1 MKENT
6 RGEFPRSSKLEARS
20 YARGVTLI
28 DTLVG
33 VALMAMVF
41 VGIAA
46 AFQLSVK
53 IVTNNKARAGAIALA
68 DQRMEYIRSLSY
80 SAVGTVGGIPSG
92 LIPQNETVTYNG
104 VKYTRHT
111 YIEYDN
117 DPKDGAASSTENY
130 RAVKVQVLWTEKR
143 TPYNVTLATRV
154 SPPNG
159 IAITVPGGTL
169 TVYSINSLG
178 SPLPGASLT
187 IVNASATPAVN
198 LSTFTDAS
206 GTASILGVPAAAGYQ
221 ITVTAPGDS
230 TAQTYSVTAQN
241 TSPNPGNLTV
251 TNNHTTSATF
261 AIDTLGTKTINTWTQ
276 ILNGTSSDPFN
287 NTSMIA
293 TSTGIILSGG
303 SAMLATGS
311 TTGEVQSVPFNPTS
325 LATWGTFSW
334 SDTQPAST
342 SIRYRVYTGDG
353 TTLIPNSLVPG
364 NLAGFTS
371 GSVSLAN
378 VSTST
383 YPSIRLDA
391 VFSRTST
398 TTTSPSLSIWSVT
411 DTYGPLPLSNIAF
424 TLVGAKT
431 IGSGPSGTIY
441 KYNQNLSSG
450 ASGSVTIPNLEWDNY
465 TITIPGSTGYDIAS
479 ACNPQPESLSPGA
492 VMTSNFYLTAHTTN
506 SLLVN
511 VRASATG
518 ALIPGATV
526 TLTRTGFNST
536 LTADA
541 CGQTFFPN
549 LTSAS
554 NYSISVS
561 AAGHTTYTSTT
572 VNVSG
577 TTDLSVVLN

>member
-1 MKENT
+1 MSPDRMHRQNAHE
-6 RGEFPRSSKLEARS
+6 RGI
-20 YARGVTLI
+20 TLI

-41 VGIAA
+41 VGIAS

-68 DQRMEYIRSLSY
+68 DQRMEYIRSLGY
-80 SAVGTVGGIPSG
+80 GAVGTVGGIPSG
-92 LIPQNETVTYNG
+92 LIPQNETITLNG
-104 VKYTRHT
+104 VPYTRRT

-117 DPKDGAASSTENY
+117 DPKDGSGTTTENY
-130 RAVKVQVLWTEKR
+130 KAAKVQVFWTEKR
-143 TPYNVTLATRV
+143 TPYNVTLVTRV
-154 SPPNG
+154 SPTNG

-169 TVYSINSLG
+169 TIYSINSLG
-178 SPLPGASLT
+178 NPLPGASLT
-187 IVNASATPAVN
+187 IVNASSSPAVN
-198 LSTFTDAS
+198 FSTFTDAS
-206 GTASILGVPAAAGYQ
+206 GTATILGVPAAAGYQ
-221 ITVTAPGDS
+221 ITVTSPGDS

-251 TNNHTTSATF
+251 TNTHTTSATF

-293 TSTGIILSGG
+293 TSTGIVLSGG

-334 SDTQPAST
+334 SDTQPATT
-342 SIRYRVYTGDG
+342 SIRYRVYSGDG
-353 TTLIPNSLVPG
+353 TTLIPDSLVPG
-364 NLAGFTS
+364 NAAGFTS
-371 GSVSLAN
+371 GSVSLVN
-378 VSTST
+378 VSTTT

-391 VFSRTST
+391 VFTTHNAST
-398 TTTSPSLSIWSVT
+398 TPSLSLWSVT
-411 DTYGPLPLSNIAF
+411 DTYGPLPLPNIAF
-424 TLVGAKT
+424 NLVGAKT
-431 IGSGPSGTIY
+431 IGSGPSGTIF
-441 KYNQNLSSG
+441 KYNQNLTTG
-450 ASGSVTIPNLEWDNY
+450 ASGSITIPNLEWDNY
-465 TITIPGSTGYDIAS
+465 TATISGTATGYDIAS

-511 VRASATG
+511 VRSAATG

-526 TLTRTGFNST
+526 SLTRTGYSST
-536 LTADA
+536 LAADP
-541 CGQTFFPN
+541 CGQAFFPS

-561 AAGHTTYTSTT
+561 ATGHTTYTSNT
-572 VNVSG
+572 VSVAG